1 MFKVEL
7 KTENAAFMNPSTGE
21 RDEFWE
27 ANELI
32 RILDKIREQLE
43 EGQSHGTIMDINGNK
58 AGYWES

>member
-1 MFKVEL
+1 MFKIEL
-7 KTENAAFMNPSTGE
+7 KTENAAFMDPYTGE

-43 EGQSHGTIMDINGNK
+43 E
-58 AGYWES
+58 

>member
-1 MFKVEL
+1 MFKIEL
-7 KTENAAFMNPSTGE
+7 KTENAVFMDPYTGK

-27 ANELI
+27 AGEII

-58 AGYWES
+58 AGYWER